1 MAKKKITEHVCEVA
15 YAKIRES
22 QFALDAFLKAPL
34 SSIRKVSFPSE
45 AEKREVTKHVVGNV
59 YCLLNNY
66 LKEHK
71 EEKIEV
77 SGVEFS
83 NIGAQGREPLF
94 DVSRCQKGTIMAYWK
109 DECKNCI
116 VISAP
121 EPGLE
126 IKAPKCLS
134 SYFCDWKL
142 NHLDVSH
149 LDVSHTTDFYKCFEN
164 FGSASVKG
172 ESKPSEI
179 IGLETWDVSS
189 GENFSFMFKHC
200 FSSNKTINL
209 NLSSWQFSQE
219 AMISFWGMFKEF
231 GVQANK
237 VILDVSGW
245 NTENVDDFDQMFKE
259 FAPHAKT
266 VELKGIENWHLGTG
280 LISLVH
286 MFDSFAKKSK
296 CHLDLSE
303 WAKGCTEKPDME
315 GFANGTFF
323 RVKEPKWAD

>member
-1 MAKKKITEHVCEVA
+1 MKKKM
-15 YAKIRES
+15 
-22 QFALDAFLKAPL
+22 
-34 SSIRKVSFPSE
+34 
-45 AEKREVTKHVVGNV
+45 TKHVVGDV
-59 YCLLNNY
+59 GRY
-66 LKEHK
+66 LRQYIDTHK
-71 EEKIEV
+71 EEKLEV

-83 NIGAQGREPLF
+83 NLGAQGREPLF
-94 DVSRCQKGTIMAYWK
+94 DVSYDQKGTIMAYWK
-109 DECKNCI
+109 DENKNCI

-126 IKAPKCLS
+126 IKAPKSLCNYFRGWRLS
-134 SYFCDWKL
+134 Y
-142 NHLDVSH
+142 LDVSH
-149 LDVSHTTDFYKCFEN
+149 LDVSYTTDFYKCFRN

-189 GENFSFMFKHC
+189 GENFSFMFEHC
-200 FSSNKTINL
+200 FFSNKTINL

-231 GVQANK
+231 GAQANK

-245 NTENVDDFDQMFKE
+245 NTENVDDFDQMFEE

-286 MFDSFAKKSK
+286 MFNNFAQKSK

-315 GFANGTFF
+315 GFAERTFF
-323 RVKEPKWAD
+323 RIKEPEWAD

>member
-1 MAKKKITEHVCEVA
+1 MKKK
-15 YAKIRES
+15 
-22 QFALDAFLKAPL
+22 
-34 SSIRKVSFPSE
+34 
-45 AEKREVTKHVVGNV
+45 VTKHVVGDV
-59 YCLLNNY
+59 GRY
-66 LKEHK
+66 LRQYIDTHK
-71 EEKIEV
+71 EEKLEV

-83 NIGAQGREPLF
+83 NLGAQGREPLF
-94 DVSRCQKGTIMAYWK
+94 DVSYDQKGTIMAYWK

-126 IKAPKCLS
+126 IKAPKSLCHYFRGWRLS
-134 SYFCDWKL
+134 Y
-142 NHLDVSH
+142 LDVSH
-149 LDVSHTTDFYKCFEN
+149 LDVSHTTDFYKCFRN

-189 GENFSFMFKHC
+189 GENFSFMFEHC
-200 FSSNKTINL
+200 FSSNITINL

-231 GVQANK
+231 GAQANK

-245 NTENVDDFDQMFKE
+245 NTENVDDFDQMFEE

-286 MFDSFAKKSK
+286 MFNNFAQKSK

-315 GFANGTFF
+315 GFAEGTFF
-323 RVKEPKWAD
+323 RIKEPEWAD

>member
-1 MAKKKITEHVCEVA
+1 MKKKM
-15 YAKIRES
+15 
-22 QFALDAFLKAPL
+22 
-34 SSIRKVSFPSE
+34 
-45 AEKREVTKHVVGNV
+45 TKHVVGDV
-59 YCLLNNY
+59 GRY
-66 LKEHK
+66 LRQYIDTHK
-71 EEKIEV
+71 EEKLEV

-83 NIGAQGREPLF
+83 NLGAQGREPLF
-94 DVSRCQKGTIMAYWK
+94 DVSYDQKGTIMAYWK
-109 DECKNCI
+109 DENKNCI
-116 VISAP
+116 VISTP

-126 IKAPKCLS
+126 IKAPKSLCNYFRGWRLS
-134 SYFCDWKL
+134 Y
-142 NHLDVSH
+142 LDVSH
-149 LDVSHTTDFYKCFEN
+149 LDVSYTTDFYKCFRN

-189 GENFSFMFKHC
+189 GENFSFMFEHC
-200 FSSNKTINL
+200 FFSNKTINL

-231 GVQANK
+231 GAQANK

-245 NTENVDDFDQMFKE
+245 NTENVDDFDQMFEE

-286 MFDSFAKKSK
+286 MFNNFAQKSK

-315 GFANGTFF
+315 GFAERTFF
-323 RVKEPKWAD
+323 RIKEPEWAD

>member
-1 MAKKKITEHVCEVA
+1 MKKKM
-15 YAKIRES
+15 
-22 QFALDAFLKAPL
+22 
-34 SSIRKVSFPSE
+34 
-45 AEKREVTKHVVGNV
+45 TKHIVGDV
-59 YCLLNNY
+59 GRY
-66 LKEHK
+66 LRQYIDTHK
-71 EEKIEV
+71 EEKLEV

-83 NIGAQGREPLF
+83 NLGAQGREPLF
-94 DVSRCQKGTIMAYWK
+94 DVSYDQKGTIMAYWK
-109 DECKNCI
+109 DENKNCI

-126 IKAPKCLS
+126 IKAPKSLCNYFRGWRLS
-134 SYFCDWKL
+134 Y
-142 NHLDVSH
+142 LDVSH
-149 LDVSHTTDFYKCFEN
+149 LDVSYTTDFYKCFRN

-189 GENFSFMFKHC
+189 GENFSFMFEHC
-200 FSSNKTINL
+200 FFSNKTINL

-231 GVQANK
+231 GAQANK

-245 NTENVDDFDQMFKE
+245 NTENVDDFDQMFEE

-286 MFDSFAKKSK
+286 MFNNFAQKSK

-315 GFANGTFF
+315 GFAERTFF
-323 RVKEPKWAD
+323 RIKEPEWAD